1 MSSAHSS
8 AHNSRRSVKIWRRGR
23 HAAPSQVEKI
33 AGKATVAAPAVAI
46 AGGVIIGLPA
56 TAGAA
61 TTGTAAVSA
70 PAPASAA
77 SHAQAAKATLDAVT
91 SADRT
96 YDVQSGDTLSGIARH
111 FYGVANDWHYLYQQ
125 NTATISNPNLI
136 YPGQALSVPSGA
148 PSTAS
153 EQAPASASGTGQA
166 PVSASGTGQAPA
178 SASGTGLAPA
188 SASTAGSVQGSAS
201 GSSGSASAP
210 ANVSASVSSTSLSG
224 TLSCSGLE
232 QLWEEAG
239 GNPSEAFMAA
249 EVAMAES
256 GGNQYAVSPTAD
268 YGYWQINA
276 SHGPAMA
283 TFNAYGNARAAIAI
297 SSDGT
302 NWSPWTTY
310 VTGAYA
316 GKC

>member
-8 AHNSRRSVKIWRRGR
+8 AHNNRTFVKIRRRGR

-70 PAPASAA
+70 PAPASTA

-111 FYGVANDWHYLYQQ
+111 FYGAANDWHYLYQR

-136 YPGQALSVPSGA
+136 YPGQVLNVPSGA

-153 EQAPASASGTGQA
+153 EQAPASASGTEQA
-166 PVSASGTGQAPA
+166 PM
-178 SASGTGLAPA
+178 
-188 SASTAGSVQGSAS
+188 SASTAVSAQGSAS
-201 GSSGSASAP
+201 DSSGSASAP
-210 ANVSASVSSTSLSG
+210 ANVSASVSSSSLSG

-239 GNPSEAFMAA
+239 GSPSEAFMAA
-249 EVAMAES
+249 EIAMAES

-268 YGYWQINA
+268 YGYWQINS
-276 SHGPAMA
+276 SHGSMA
-283 TFNAYGNARAAIAI
+283 TFNALGNAQAAVSI
-297 SSDGT
+297 SSDGA
-302 NWSPWTTY
+302 NWDPWTTFQ
-310 VTGAYA
+310 TGAYY

>member
-8 AHNSRRSVKIWRRGR
+8 AHNNRTSVKIRRRGR

-70 PAPASAA
+70 PAPASTA

-111 FYGVANDWHYLYQQ
+111 FYGAANDWHYLYQR

-136 YPGQALSVPSGA
+136 YPGQVLNVPSGA

-166 PVSASGTGQAPA
+166 PA
-178 SASGTGLAPA
+178 SASGTEQAPM
-188 SASTAGSVQGSAS
+188 SASTADSAQGSAS

-210 ANVSASVSSTSLSG
+210 ANVSASVSSGSLSG
-224 TLSCSGLE
+224 TLGCSGLE

-239 GNPSEAFMAA
+239 GSPSEAFMAA
-249 EVAMAES
+249 EIAMAES

-268 YGYWQINA
+268 YGYWQINS
-276 SHGPAMA
+276 SHGSMA
-283 TFNAYGNARAAIAI
+283 TFNALGNAQAAVSI

-302 NWSPWTTY
+302 NWDPWTTFQ
-310 VTGAYA
+310 TGAYS

>member
-8 AHNSRRSVKIWRRGR
+8 AHNSRWSVKIRRRGR

-70 PAPASAA
+70 PAPASTA

-111 FYGVANDWHYLYQQ
+111 FYGATGDWHYLYQQ

-136 YPGQALSVPSGA
+136 YPGQVLNVPSGA

-153 EQAPASASGTGQA
+153 EQAPASASGTGLA
-166 PVSASGTGQAPA
+166 PVSAS
-178 SASGTGLAPA
+178 
-188 SASTAGSVQGSAS
+188 TADSVQGSTS
-201 GSSGSASAP
+201 GSSGSASTP
-210 ANVSASVSSTSLSG
+210 ANVSASVSSNSLSG

-232 QLWEEAG
+232 QLWDEAG
-239 GNPSEAFMAA
+239 GSPSEAFMAA
-249 EVAMAES
+249 EIAMAES

-268 YGYWQINA
+268 YGYWQINS
-276 SHGPAMA
+276 SHGSMA
-283 TFNAYGNARAAIAI
+283 TFNALGNAQAAVSI
-297 SSDGT
+297 SSDGS
-302 NWSPWTTY
+302 NWNPWTTFQ
-310 VTGAYA
+310 TGAYS